1 MNAAHLY
8 FFSGTG
14 NARFV
19 AHTFRSVSHEK
30 NVPCELT
37 DLGITDRKNIQPPAP
52 DELIGFISPTHGFN
66 YPPLVV
72 NFLLR
77 FPRGRNRVFLMNTRA
92 GMKLWK
98 WFLPG
103 LSGIAL
109 LMAALILMFKGYRIV
124 GMRSIDLPSNWI
136 SLHPGVRPKVALSIY
151 RRCKKR
157 TEVFA
162 EKILAGKKVY
172 RALLDL
178 PFDLAI
184 APISLGYY
192 FIGRFTLAKSFI
204 ANKDCN
210 NCLICINGC
219 PVQAISLVNNR
230 PYWSFSCES
239 CMKCMNYC
247 PKRAIETAHGF
258 YFGILYLGNLAQ
270 TIWFWGSIER
280 IIGPLPDNLWWNA
293 LEFTINCAVALIFF
307 YLGYRLIH
315 YLSGNK
321 YFARLVQYTSLTTW
335 RFWRRYKGY
344 PPTMKNS
351 AA

>member
-1 MNAAHLY
+1 MKAVHLY

-19 AHTFRSVSHEK
+19 AHTFQSVTREK
-30 NVPCELT
+30 NIPCKLT
-37 DLGITDRKNIQPPAP
+37 DLGLTDRKNIQLPAP

-98 WFLPG
+98 LFLPG

-109 LMAALILMFKGYRIV
+109 LMAALVLVIKGYRIV

-136 SLHPGVRPKVALSIY
+136 SLHPGVRRKVVLSIY

-162 EKILAGKKVY
+162 EKILSGRKVY

-204 ANKDCN
+204 ANSDCD
-210 NCLICINGC
+210 NCMVCINGC

-247 PKRAIETAHGF
+247 PRRAIETAHGF

-270 TIWFWGSIER
+270 TVWFWGSIEKVT
-280 IIGPLPDNLWWNA
+280 GPLPDNPWWNTI
-293 LEFTINCAVALIFF
+293 EFTINCAVALIFF

-315 YLSGNK
+315 FLSRNK

-344 PPTMKNS
+344 PSAMKNN